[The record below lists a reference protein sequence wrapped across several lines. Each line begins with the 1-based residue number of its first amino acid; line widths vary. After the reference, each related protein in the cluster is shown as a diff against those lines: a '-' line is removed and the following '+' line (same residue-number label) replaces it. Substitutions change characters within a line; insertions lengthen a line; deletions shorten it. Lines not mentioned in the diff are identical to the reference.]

1 MIKKIKSMSKKNKQ
15 KLRWSLIV
23 VLVLS
28 VWFTGRNGTLT
39 AGEQSGDLTTS
50 TIQSDISDKGLSA
63 RSEATQMVLFD
74 EDGKQVNLS
83 DFGGKTVFF
92 NVWATW
98 CPPCKAEMPSIQ
110 NLYKEVKDENIEFVM
125 LSTDRDFE
133 LAKKYKKQHG
143 YSFPIYRMG
152 SNFPAALNGNSIPRT
167 YVLDGKGAIRMEH
180 TGMAQYDTEQFKS
193 FLSEIIGESSK

>member
-1 MIKKIKSMSKKNKQ
+1 MSKKNKL

-28 VWFTGRNGTLT
+28 VWFTGRTDTLT
-39 AGEQSGDLTTS
+39 ARNQPEAIAAHS
-50 TIQSDISDKGLSA
+50 IQSNISDNGSNS
-63 RSEATQMVLFD
+63 RSSATQMVLFD
-74 EDGKQVNLS
+74 EDGKQINLS

-110 NLYKEVKDENIEFVM
+110 NLYEEVKDENIQFVM

-133 LAKKYKKQHG
+133 KAKKYKKQHG

-180 TGMAQYDTEQFKS
+180 TGMAQYDTEKFKD
-193 FLSEIIGESSK
+193 FLSEIIHE

>member
-23 VLVLS
+23 VLALS
-28 VWFTGRNGTLT
+28 VWYTGSTLT
-39 AGEQSGDLTTS
+39 AGDQPEKIAASSMQPDS
-50 TIQSDISDKGLSA
+50 SDNESNS
-63 RSEATQMVLFD
+63 SSTQMVLFD
-74 EDGKQVNLS
+74 EDGKQINLS

-110 NLYKEVKDENIEFVM
+110 NLYEEVKDENIQFVM

-133 LAKKYKKQHG
+133 K
-143 YSFPIYRMG
+143 
-152 SNFPAALNGNSIPRT
+152 
-167 YVLDGKGAIRMEH
+167 
-180 TGMAQYDTEQFKS
+180 
-193 FLSEIIGESSK
+193 